1 MNTLAGRCRRKHPRN
16 VGMSEKKQVIV
27 EQAAS
32 AGMFGEF
39 GMVAIATITGL
50 LLTAF
55 GWVFKRQVRAIDN
68 LAEKKADKTEMA
80 AALDGVHT
88 ALRDNATLMRED
100 MTVIRTSVI
109 EGGKKRDADLIRTAE
124 AQSDALTR
132 LADSQAKETTR
143 IHERIDRLNQR
154 TGD

>member
-1 MNTLAGRCRRKHPRN
+1 
-16 VGMSEKKQVIV
+16 
-27 EQAAS
+27 
-32 AGMFGEF
+32 
-39 GMVAIATITGL
+39 
-50 LLTAF
+50 
-55 GWVFKRQVRAIDN
+55 
-68 LAEKKADKTEMA
+68 
-80 AALDGVHT
+80 
-88 ALRDNATLMRED
+88 MRED